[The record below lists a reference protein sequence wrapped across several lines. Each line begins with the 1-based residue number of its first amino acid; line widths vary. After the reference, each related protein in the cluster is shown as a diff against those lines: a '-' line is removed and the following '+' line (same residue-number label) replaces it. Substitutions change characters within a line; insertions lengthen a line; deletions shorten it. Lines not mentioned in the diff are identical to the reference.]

1 MLAGGIRIEARKGHK
16 PRRSAPITKV
26 ELDRIIKAINTR
38 TLQGSR
44 ARAVLE
50 FAFYTGGRRRSEVA
64 GAHMNFLRR
73 VKGGYLYTL
82 NQSKTDQTGRGR
94 VKLLRTARARG
105 LERWLKKAGITGG
118 YIFRGIDRNGHL
130 KDTPINPGEVNRIV
144 KIYAQRAGLDPA
156 IYSAHGLRRGFMT
169 HCARMGIPIQE
180 AMELADHSNVQTA
193 LIYYEEGSIYRN
205 RATMI

>member
-1 MLAGGIRIEARKGHK
+1 
-16 PRRSAPITKV
+16 
-26 ELDRIIKAINTR
+26 
-38 TLQGSR
+38 
-44 ARAVLE
+44 
-50 FAFYTGGRRRSEVA
+50 
-64 GAHMNFLRR
+64 
-73 VKGGYLYTL
+73 
-82 NQSKTDQTGRGR
+82 
-94 VKLLRTARARG
+94 
-105 LERWLKKAGITGG
+105 LERWLKKAGITRG

-130 KDTPINPGEVNRIV
+130 KKTPINPGEVNRIV

-193 LIYYEEGSIYRN
+193 LIYYEEGSIYHN